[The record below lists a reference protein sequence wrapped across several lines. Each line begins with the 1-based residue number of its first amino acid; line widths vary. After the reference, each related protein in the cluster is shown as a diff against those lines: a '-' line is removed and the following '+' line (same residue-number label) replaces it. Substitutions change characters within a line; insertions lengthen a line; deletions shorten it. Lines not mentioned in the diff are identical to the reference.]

1 MEKTRKRRNTGRV
14 TLQDVAKY
22 AGVGSMTVSR
32 ALRTPDMVSDKL
44 REKIERAI
52 QELGYIPNGAAGVL
66 ASGQSNIIAVLVPSL
81 TDRASATFIQ
91 SLQQVLNKH
100 SFQVLLGCHEY
111 NRNKEAEIIMTLL
124 QSNAAA
130 LVIFGSQLADK
141 TYNNISHINIPI
153 INVAGSHQQQT
164 TINVDT
170 DFSAAAYTL
179 TTHMLRKG
187 RKHIGYIGAQMD
199 NRLQNQQINGW
210 NKAMLHHYQNADQ
223 NITTP
228 DAASMQFGCQAIA
241 EMLLRQPELEGVICS
256 HEVIALGVMFECQRR
271 LLKIPADLAIACLE
285 GSDNCDH
292 TQPTLT
298 SIRIDYPKIGKDTGK
313 WLVKLLNKQ
322 DEDEPGYQNNQYH
335 LFSYKF
341 EPRQSA

>member
-32 ALRTPDMVSDKL
+32 ALRTPEMVSDKL

-141 TYNNISHINIPI
+141 IYNNISHINIPI

-164 TINVDT
+164 TINIET

-179 TTHMLRKG
+179 TEHMLSKG

-271 LLKIPADLAIACLE
+271 LLKIPADLAVACLE

-322 DEDEPGYQNNQYH
+322 GEDEPEYQNNQYH

-341 EPRQSA
+341 EPRQST

>member
-32 ALRTPDMVSDKL
+32 TLRTPDMVSDKL
-44 REKIERAI
+44 REKIEHAI

-141 TYNNISHINIPI
+141 TYDNISHINIPI

-164 TINVDT
+164 TINIET

-179 TTHMLRKG
+179 TEHMLNKG

-228 DAASMQFGCQAIA
+228 NAASMQFGCQAIA

-271 LLKIPADLAIACLE
+271 LLKIPADLAVACLE
-285 GSDNCDH
+285 GSDNCDD

-322 DEDEPGYQNNQYH
+322 DEDEPEYPNNQYH

-341 EPRQSA
+341 EPRQST

>member
-1 MEKTRKRRNTGRV
+1 MGKTRKRRNTGRV

-32 ALRTPDMVSDKL
+32 TLRTPEMVSDKL
-44 REKIERAI
+44 REKIEQAI

-81 TDRASATFIQ
+81 TDKACATFIQ

-130 LVIFGSQLADK
+130 LIIFGSQLTDK
-141 TYNNISHINIPI
+141 AYNNISHINIPI

-164 TINVDT
+164 TINIET
-170 DFSAAAYTL
+170 DFSEAAYTL
-179 TTHMLRKG
+179 TEYMLNKG

-199 NRLQNQQINGW
+199 NRLLNQQINGW

-228 DAASMQFGCQAIA
+228 DAASMQFGRQAIT
-241 EMLLRQPELEGVICS
+241 EMLLRQPELEGVVCS

-271 LLKIPADLAIACLE
+271 LLKIPADLAVACLE

-313 WLVKLLNKQ
+313 LLVRLLNKQ
-322 DEDEPGYQNNQYH
+322 NADEPECQNNQHH

-341 EPRQSA
+341 EPRQST

>member
-32 ALRTPDMVSDKL
+32 ALRTPEMVSDKL

-153 INVAGSHQQQT
+153 INVTGSHQQQT
-164 TINVDT
+164 TINIET

-179 TTHMLRKG
+179 TEHMLNKG

-228 DAASMQFGCQAIA
+228 DTASMQLGCQAIA

-271 LLKIPADLAIACLE
+271 LLKIPADLAVACLE

-322 DEDEPGYQNNQYH
+322 DEDEPEYQDNQYH

>member
-1 MEKTRKRRNTGRV
+1 MEKIRKRRNTGRV

-32 ALRTPDMVSDKL
+32 TLRTPSMVSDKL
-44 REKIERAI
+44 RGKIEQAI

-81 TDRASATFIQ
+81 TDKACATFIQ

-100 SFQVLLGCHEY
+100 FFQVLLGCHEY

-130 LVIFGSQLADK
+130 LVIFGSQLTDK

-153 INVAGSHQQQT
+153 INVAGAHQQQT
-164 TINVDT
+164 TINIEMN
-170 DFSAAAYTL
+170 SSEAAYTL
-179 TTHMLRKG
+179 TEHMLSKG
-187 RKHIGYIGAQMD
+187 RKYIGYIGAQMD

-223 NITTP
+223 SITTS
-228 DAASMQFGCQAIA
+228 DVANMQFGRQAIT

-256 HEVIALGVMFECQRR
+256 HEIIALGVMFECQRR
-271 LLKIPADLAIACLE
+271 LLKIPTDLAVACLE

-298 SIRIDYPKIGKDTGK
+298 SIRIDYPKIGRDTGK
-313 WLVKLLNKQ
+313 LLVKLLNKQ
-322 DEDEPGYQNNQYH
+322 DRDEPECQNDQHN
-335 LFSYKF
+335 LFSYRF
-341 EPRQSA
+341 EPRQSS

>member
-1 MEKTRKRRNTGRV
+1 MEKTRKRRNSGRV

-32 ALRTPDMVSDKL
+32 ALRTPEMVSDKL

-141 TYNNISHINIPI
+141 IYNNISHINIPI
-153 INVAGSHQQQT
+153 INVAGSHRQQT
-164 TINVDT
+164 TINIET

-179 TTHMLRKG
+179 TEHMLSKG

-256 HEVIALGVMFECQRR
+256 HEVIALGVIFECQRR
-271 LLKIPADLAIACLE
+271 LLKIPADLAVACLE

-322 DEDEPGYQNNQYH
+322 GEDEPEYQNNQYH

-341 EPRQSA
+341 EPRQSI